1 MDTSS
6 QESSWSVDTPLLSIC
21 SPTPT
26 ASTKPSSVL
35 LAISTSV
42 TMADP
47 WSSQAPPTDWVSS
60 TPTSSLPWDSASCSS
75 PETKVSVRPQNL
87 IFVEKLD
94 QVKLGLMGK
103 YKTIEVETITF
114 DFDIPYTEEGYR
126 PLKESLDK
134 VKDISVLVNNVGAL
148 AYGCYNVTPINTLN
162 TVLQVNCIPQMVMTK
177 YLLPAMLVRSEN
189 GGKRCA
195 IVNISSVANYTNLAK
210 TAMYCATKSY
220 NKALSSVLNKEV
232 GEHIDVM
239 AVLPG
244 PTRSNMIKFDGP
256 FVIDAERHVRWA
268 LSDLGYNKQT
278 FGHYKHWIYANG
290 YRLPLFESW
299 YTGLR
304 ERRIAQMK

>member
-47 WSSQAPPTDWVSS
+47 WSSQVPPTDWVSS

-134 VKDISVLVNNVGAL
+134 VKDISVLVNNVGNL
-148 AYGCYNVTPINTLN
+148 ENGLFKDIDIKSLN
-162 TVLQVNCIPQMVMTK
+162 TMIQVNCVPQM
-177 YLLPAMLVRSEN
+177 A
-189 GGKRCA
+189 
-195 IVNISSVANYTNLAK
+195 
-210 TAMYCATKSY
+210 
-220 NKALSSVLNKEV
+220 
-232 GEHIDVM
+232 
-239 AVLPG
+239 
-244 PTRSNMIKFDGP
+244 MIKFLLP
-256 FVIDAERHVRWA
+256 
-268 LSDLGYNKQT
+268 
-278 FGHYKHWIYANG
+278 
-290 YRLPLFESW
+290 RLLDRSNNES
-299 YTGLR
+299 
-304 ERRIAQMK
+304 KK